1 MPTCKV
7 CDHDIRDAK
16 RSDAK
21 YHPEC
26 RAEYKRLWHLENKAR
41 MNDLMRTNYRDNEDT
56 RKEYVAQY
64 KKDNRDKVSQW
75 ARTRNRKLRRVA
87 WASRKDIDVFYIA
100 AKKLTEQTGIQFS
113 VDHVV
118 PLTGDRVTGLHCPAN
133 LQIIT
138 LEDNLKKYNSFV
150 P

>member
-1 MPTCKV
+1 
-7 CDHDIRDAK
+7 
-16 RSDAK
+16 
-21 YHPEC
+21 
-26 RAEYKRLWHLENKAR
+26 